1 MKSWRVVAVLSS
13 ALAAGS
19 LDAEIVERVVAKA
32 NGGIVTLSEFEA
44 RQVAAVQSARIPP
57 DQIEAYLRDN
67 NQRILQEA
75 IDDVILVKRGEA
87 QGIRVRPEYVDE
99 ILDGIKKENNFASDQ
114 EMADQLRRE
123 GMSLGDLRRSLERSI
138 VKRQV
143 LARELEP
150 KAAVTDAE
158 ALAEYQKNVER
169 YHRPESVHLFEIVV
183 ESEARARDVAAKAR
197 GGADFAELAKAQSAA
212 ASRERGGDLGTVTR
226 GDLAAELEK
235 VAFSLPLGG
244 ISDPLPTGDG
254 TWRVLK
260 VAARNEA
267 STASFEEMKPALTQ
281 QLAQTK
287 MLREY
292 EAYMSNLRA
301 QADIQITVREVPL
314 SVDPEAAAPSLAAP
328 AAPGTVAPPPASA
341 PAGPAPRPAAALPG
355 VPEDEISVTPQSAPR
370 RVVPDDGIPAAPPS
384 PAPSPEPPAGG

>member
-1 MKSWRVVAVLSS
+1 MKPWRVVLVLS
-13 ALAAGS
+13 AACAAGS

-44 RQVAAVQSARIPP
+44 RQVAAVQAARVPP
-57 DQIEAYLRDN
+57 DQIESYLRDN

-99 ILDGIKKENNFASDQ
+99 ILDGIKKENNLASDQ
-114 EMADQLRRE
+114 ELADQLRRE

-158 ALAEYQKNVER
+158 ALAEYQKNLER

-183 ESEARARDVAAKAR
+183 DSQARAADIVTRAR
-197 GGADFAELAKAQSAA
+197 GGADFGELAKAQSTA
-212 ASRERGGDLGTVTR
+212 ASRERGGDLGSVTR

-235 VAFSLPLGG
+235 VAFSLALGG

-292 EAYMSNLRA
+292 DSYMTNLRA

-328 AAPGTVAPPPASA
+328 AAGPGAAPPPVAPPA
-341 PAGPAPRPAAALPG
+341 RPAAALPG
-355 VPEDEISVTPQSAPR
+355 VPDDEISVTPQAAPK
-370 RVVPDDGIPAAPPS
+370 RVVPDDGIPPATPS
-384 PAPSPEPPAGG
+384 PAPSPEPPAGE